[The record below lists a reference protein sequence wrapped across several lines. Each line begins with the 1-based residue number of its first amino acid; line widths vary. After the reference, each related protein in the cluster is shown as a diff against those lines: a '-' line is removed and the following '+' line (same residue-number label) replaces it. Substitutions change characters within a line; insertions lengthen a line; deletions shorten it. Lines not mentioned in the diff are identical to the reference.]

1 MKLIDK
7 VMKELQEQGFLP
19 KREEFGIAFKY
30 QMTYYICL
38 EDEEDEDYFSLYAPY
53 IFEVDSENM
62 SDVFVAI
69 NAVNNAMKVIK
80 LVVNDDHVWAC
91 FEEKLPK
98 DANLEEIVPY
108 AVVTLSRARQ
118 QFYEQLKKA

>member
-1 MKLIDK
+1 MKMIDK
-7 VMKELQEQGFLP
+7 VMEELQKQGFLP
-19 KREEFGIAFKY
+19 QREDFGIAFKY
-30 QMTYYICL
+30 QMTNYLYL
-38 EDEEDEDYFSLYAPY
+38 EDKEDEDYFSLYAPY

-62 SDVFVAI
+62 ADVLVTI
-69 NAVNNAMKVIK
+69 NAINNAMKVIK

-98 DANLEEIVPY
+98 DANLEDIIPY
-108 AVVTLSRARQ
+108 AVVTLFHARQ